1 MRWHFGPPPEDD
13 LFDPAPPWR
22 RLREPR
28 RIAVSIVLSLPL
40 GLLAALVILIL
51 GASLAPQTQT
61 VLVFN
66 VRFLPFLA
74 FVLAV
79 VTVHELLHAVTFP
92 GSLRSPHVALGFWP
106 RALVFYAHYS
116 GELSRER
123 VLLALICP
131 FTVISLGSLL
141 LSVIDPARQE
151 LWLLTGT
158 FNALASS
165 MDLFGFLLVAA
176 QVPRRARVRNQ
187 GYVTYWKPA

>member
-1 MRWHFGPPPEDD
+1 M
-13 LFDPAPPWR
+13 
-22 RLREPR
+22 
-28 RIAVSIVLSLPL
+28 
-40 GLLAALVILIL
+40 
-51 GASLAPQTQT
+51 
-61 VLVFN
+61 
-66 VRFLPFLA
+66 LPFVA
-74 FVLAV
+74 YVLAL
-79 VTVHELLHAVTFP
+79 VTVHEFLHAVTFP
-92 GSLRSPHVALGFWP
+92 GSLRSPHVVLGIWP

-141 LSVIDPARQE
+141 LSVIDPARQG